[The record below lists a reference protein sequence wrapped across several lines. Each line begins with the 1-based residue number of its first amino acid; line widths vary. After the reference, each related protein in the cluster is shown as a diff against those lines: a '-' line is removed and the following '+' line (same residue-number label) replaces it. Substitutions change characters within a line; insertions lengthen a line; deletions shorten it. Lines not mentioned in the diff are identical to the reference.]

1 MDSLQSGTRDS
12 GFGIRSDAA
21 AASVSR
27 PDDTRSLGRVIV
39 EHVWPEIDGGRFPI
53 KRTVGEHVTV
63 SADVFADGH
72 DLVAGAVKY
81 RHVPAGP
88 PAASISAGPP
98 AAGPALPAS
107 NANKPGPLAPREPP
121 PPEPRT
127 PRPAQWRGA

>member
-72 DLVAGAVKY
+72 DLVAGVVKY
-81 RHVPAGP
+81 RHLPAGP

-98 AAGPALPAS
+98 AS
-107 NANKPGPLAPREPP
+107 NDSRPGPVAQRDPRA
-121 PPEPRT
+121 T
-127 PRPAQWRGA
+127 DPATA